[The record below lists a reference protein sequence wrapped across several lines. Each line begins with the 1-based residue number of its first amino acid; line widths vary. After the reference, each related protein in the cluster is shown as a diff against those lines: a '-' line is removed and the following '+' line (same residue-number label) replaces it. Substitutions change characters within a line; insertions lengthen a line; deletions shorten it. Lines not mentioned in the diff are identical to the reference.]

1 MLHMQGHLYISV
13 FVLLLLWLVRTG
25 GTRLF
30 EEREIY
36 CIAFPKVTAFGSG
49 AWGTVE
55 PEACFIL

>member
-13 FVLLLLWLVRTG
+13 FELLLLWLVRMG

-36 CIAFPKVTAFGSG
+36 CIALPKVTAFGSG
-49 AWGTVE
+49 AWGMVE